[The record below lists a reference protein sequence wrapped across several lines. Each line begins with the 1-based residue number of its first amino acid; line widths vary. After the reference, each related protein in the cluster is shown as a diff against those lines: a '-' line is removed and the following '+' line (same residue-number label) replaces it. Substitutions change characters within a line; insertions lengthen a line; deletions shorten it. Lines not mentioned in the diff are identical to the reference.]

1 MALQDKIGREE
12 IVDKIC
18 GLVDFLE
25 KDKNFCLSL
34 NGEWGSGKSFVL
46 SMIEEKLSQKSEY
59 IVIKYDAWENSFY
72 HEPLIAILSC
82 VIDCLESK
90 LSKMKGYGKV
100 AVEVG
105 KSKVKEIVEKLSE
118 SGGKIGFVAKLIKDL
133 TEIVPNFKNVS
144 LATDTKDA
152 QLEIF
157 RSYKSLLL
165 EVKELLNKLT
175 KKVFVENKQTKLV
188 ILVDEIDRCLPDEQ
202 LKILERLHHLFDVK
216 NCTVIVAMNQICVVK
231 TIQTIYGVDGYE
243 YLRKFFDFTFNLET
257 SASEYLLNLLRNFA
271 DSLNVTNNII
281 DKPKIKK
288 SIYAAYVCV
297 LYGEKSELKNID
309 NREITRYF
317 HCLQNICND
326 FGWGKLNANYIFFI
340 LIALYCRRIKS
351 HTFLNYN
358 EIIQKQN
365 IKFKQLENVNYSREQ
380 IYYYDYMEE
389 LLGVDRA
396 RLADEL
402 QHENISC
409 DYMIPELIY
418 YFNAIIFLSVEDD
431 FHLNWILRKQIEKE
445 SELSRNDCK
454 ELRRLVI
461 LYGGEQEKCER

>member
-1 MALQDKIGREE
+1 MSISEKDIIGREE
-12 IVDKIC
+12 IVNKIC

-72 HEPLIAILSC
+72 YEPLIAILSC

-105 KSKVKEIVEKLSE
+105 KNKVKEIVEKLSE

-175 KKVFVENKQTKLV
+175 KKVFVENKQTKLA

-202 LKILERLHHLFDVK
+202 LKILERLHHLFGVN
-216 NCTVIVAMNQICVVK
+216 NCAVIVALNKEQVTNTYAKIC
-231 TIQTIYGVDGYE
+231 GGDGKE
-243 YLRKFFDFTFNLET
+243 YLRKFFDYNFEL
-257 SASEYLLNLLRNFA
+257 SMLNAVFFQNELW
-271 DSLNVTNNII
+271 DNIVEN
-281 DKPKIKK
+281 
-288 SIYAAYVCV
+288 A
-297 LYGEKSELKNID
+297 ELKFVEAISKQELEFLQQYIFEKIESHFGSKSKID
-309 NREITRYF
+309 NRELERIVKHILSVVKSLPNKNVDYSYLLLISYILCCRLYEKNVF
-317 HCLQNICND
+317 ADLKYKKINYLLDIFKNSNIESQILLVQKT
-326 FGWGKLNANYIFFI
+326 FGPSTNYMIYHNRSLNTVNYYLNKWAIKDEYMKDTEVDRIFLGTTSSDPCYKQKL
-340 LIALYCRRIKS
+340 
-351 HTFLNYN
+351 
-358 EIIQKQN
+358 EII
-365 IKFKQLENVNYSREQ
+365 FKK
-380 IYYYDYMEE
+380 IDYI
-389 LLGVDRA
+389 
-396 RLADEL
+396 AD
-402 QHENISC
+402 
-409 DYMIPELIY
+409 
-418 YFNAIIFLSVEDD
+418 
-431 FHLNWILRKQIEKE
+431 
-445 SELSRNDCK
+445 
-454 ELRRLVI
+454 
-461 LYGGEQEKCER
+461 

>member
-1 MALQDKIGREE
+1 MSISEKDIIGREE

-72 HEPLIAILSC
+72 YEPLIAILSC

-105 KSKVKEIVEKLSE
+105 KNKVKEIVEKLSE
-118 SGGKIGFVAKLIKDL
+118 SSGKIGFVAKLIKDL

-175 KKVFVENKQTKLV
+175 KKVFVENKQTKLA

-202 LKILERLHHLFDVK
+202 LKILERLHHLFGVN
-216 NCTVIVAMNQICVVK
+216 NCAVIVALNKEQVTNTYAKIC
-231 TIQTIYGVDGYE
+231 GGDGKE
-243 YLRKFFDFTFNLET
+243 YLRKFFDYNFEL
-257 SASEYLLNLLRNFA
+257 SMLNAVFFQNELW
-271 DSLNVTNNII
+271 DNIVEN
-281 DKPKIKK
+281 
-288 SIYAAYVCV
+288 A
-297 LYGEKSELKNID
+297 ELKFVEAISKQQLEFLQQYIFEKIESHFGSKSKID
-309 NREITRYF
+309 NRELERIVK
-317 HCLQNICND
+317 HILNVLKGLKLQSRPEPYKDLCNEYLYGNKIKD
-326 FGWGKLNANYIFFI
+326 IFANKLSQTNSGG
-340 LIALYCRRIKS
+340 LIAIAKA
-351 HTFLNYN
+351 
-358 EIIQKQN
+358 EKW
-365 IKFKQLENVNYSREQ
+365 
-380 IYYYDYMEE
+380 D
-389 LLGVDRA
+389 DRFWMLCCKEYQ
-396 RLADEL
+396 R
-402 QHENISC
+402 
-409 DYMIPELIY
+409 
-418 YFNAIIFLSVEDD
+418 IIFAPLKGISYS
-431 FHLNWILRKQIEKE
+431 KQQKIKKAKN
-445 SELSRNDCK
+445 ELVDIVKDIFKS
-454 ELRRLVI
+454 I
-461 LYGGEQEKCER
+461 I

>member
-72 HEPLIAILSC
+72 YEPLIAILSC

-105 KSKVKEIVEKLSE
+105 KNKVKEIVEKLSE

-175 KKVFVENKQTKLV
+175 KKVFVENKQTKL
-188 ILVDEIDRCLPDEQ
+188 
-202 LKILERLHHLFDVK
+202 
-216 NCTVIVAMNQICVVK
+216 
-231 TIQTIYGVDGYE
+231 
-243 YLRKFFDFTFNLET
+243 
-257 SASEYLLNLLRNFA
+257 
-271 DSLNVTNNII
+271 
-281 DKPKIKK
+281 
-288 SIYAAYVCV
+288 
-297 LYGEKSELKNID
+297 
-309 NREITRYF
+309 
-317 HCLQNICND
+317 
-326 FGWGKLNANYIFFI
+326 
-340 LIALYCRRIKS
+340 
-351 HTFLNYN
+351 
-358 EIIQKQN
+358 
-365 IKFKQLENVNYSREQ
+365 
-380 IYYYDYMEE
+380 
-389 LLGVDRA
+389 
-396 RLADEL
+396 
-402 QHENISC
+402 
-409 DYMIPELIY
+409 
-418 YFNAIIFLSVEDD
+418 AI
-431 FHLNWILRKQIEKE
+431 
-445 SELSRNDCK
+445 LSRL
-454 ELRRLVI
+454 EIRRN
-461 LYGGEQEKCER
+461 GKAEAERKSRWANTSGSEKKYLARRKKNRQTVFKDVC